1 MSLGRELS
9 QCSAADMRRS
19 ALVRSPPIAWK
30 GTDTWGESL
39 CNGSSTP
46 CVSLNNS
53 LCFCGCLGFF
63 LEAFPVAVYLL
74 PISSGCLLIVDGSL
88 LPGFAHQF
96 PYSSSQPS
104 CTPVDTCPGLGHAGL
119 WHGKHMFRFYSVL
132 SATD

>member
-19 ALVRSPPIAWK
+19 ALVRSPPIAWGK

-53 LCFCGCLGFF
+53 TLLLWLSGFFF
-63 LEAFPVAVYLL
+63 LEAFPVYLL

-119 WHGKHMFRFYSVL
+119 WHGLYV
-132 SATD
+132 